1 MTTQTNQ
8 EKEFRS
14 AFKSQR
20 TNTEIVDISSV
31 NFIEVESGYDLYD
44 SNGYDNEG
52 YDYYGHDCNGL
63 TRQDLIRILKARN

>member
-8 EKEFRS
+8 EREFRS
-14 AFKSQR
+14 AFKSHR
-20 TNTEIVDISSV
+20 INTEIDDISLV

-63 TRQDLIRILKARN
+63 TRQDLIRLLKARD